1 MSPTAGTL
9 PGTVRCVGGI
19 VHDEQ
24 GALLLIKRGN
34 EPGRGLWSIPGGRV
48 ERGETDAEAVI
59 RELAEETGLKVAPGA
74 LAGTVVRHPFQIFDY
89 RCRSL
94 GGTLRAG
101 DDADDARW
109 VDLADFT
116 RLDQEGALVDDLA
129 TILRG
134 WDCLP
139 RP

>member
-1 MSPTAGTL
+1 
-9 PGTVRCVGGI
+9 
-19 VHDEQ
+19 VHDDR

-48 ERGETDAEAVI
+48 ERGETDAEAVT
-59 RELAEETGLKVAPGA
+59 RELTEETGLSVAPST
-74 LAGTVVRHPFQIFDY
+74 LIGTVVRGPYEIFDY
-89 RCRSL
+89 ACETV

-116 RLDQEGALVDDLA
+116 RLDQAGALTDGLA
-129 TILRG
+129 RVLQD
-134 WDCLP
+134 WNMLP
-139 RP
+139 RG